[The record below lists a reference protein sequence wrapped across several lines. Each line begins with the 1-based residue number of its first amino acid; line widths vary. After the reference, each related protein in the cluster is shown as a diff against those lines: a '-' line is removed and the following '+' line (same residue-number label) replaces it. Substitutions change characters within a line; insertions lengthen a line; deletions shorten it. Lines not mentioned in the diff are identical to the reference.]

1 MAGTTLACGASMTLP
16 RDASRN
22 AGWAPLVA
30 ISMVM
35 FIIALDATM
44 LNVAIPDIVKD
55 LGTTT
60 SAVQSAVALYSL
72 TMAALMVGA
81 GRVGDLLGPK
91 RVYRAALVIFGCG
104 TLMAALAPNVAIL
117 ILGWSL

>member
-1 MAGTTLACGASMTLP
+1 MTHREDA
-16 RDASRN
+16 RDN
-22 AGWAPLVA
+22 AGWAPLIA

-35 FIIALDATM
+35 FIVALDATM

-55 LGTTT
+55 LGTST

-81 GRVGDLLGPK
+81 RRVVVLIFFASTFLRRRGPTTLDPP
-91 RVYRAALVIFGCG
+91 AA
-104 TLMAALAPNVAIL
+104 
-117 ILGWSL
+117 